1 MTDERIVRLERSL
14 AEAGEREAATAEVLE
29 VIGRPQFELE
39 PVFETVLQQAVR
51 LCNADAGQVYVLDEV
66 QQARLRRRFTD
77 MLVRGYLPR
86 EYKEYAKL
94 FRNLQK
100 SQIKSIA
107 PLCVA
112 FLKIHISLPQPFC
125 PHGGKI
131 P

>member
-1 MTDERIVRLERSL
+1 MTDSTRMTAGAAERAAVRER
-14 AEAGEREAATAEVLE
+14 AEEVL
-29 VIGRPQFELE
+29 RALRQS
-39 PVFETVLQQAVR
+39 A
-51 LCNADAGQVYVLDEV
+51 VLDEV

-107 PLCVA
+107 PLFHA